1 MIIRKGNTKSRRIAA
16 IGMWDGVHA
25 GHKFLIDYLKL
36 EATPRGLVPSVV
48 TFETHPL
55 SIVAP
60 ERAPRLLSDPETK
73 FQKLTE
79 AGAEDVIVV
88 DFTPKIQH
96 MSARQ
101 FLSMLHKRFAI
112 DALVVGFNNRF
123 GRDRL
128 EGFEQYQAIGTELGI
143 EIIGAPE
150 YTGAHE
156 KVSSSVIRTL
166 IEEGNVAKASKLLGH
181 PYQLNG
187 EVVSGQ
193 HLGMSLGFP
202 TANLRPEI
210 ENAVIPAIGVY
221 AAYTVTPDGL
231 SRPTI
236 VNIGVRPTV
245 TGDDSTPG
253 SMTIEAHILDYSGYL
268 YGETISLLFME
279 RIRDEKKFSSLDKLR
294 KALADDARKAR
305 TLLNKPE
312 FALTLPDTPIP

>member
-1 MIIRKGNTKSRRIAA
+1 MIIKRGNTKSRRIAA
-16 IGMWDGVHA
+16 IGMWDGIHT

-36 EATPRGLVPSVV
+36 EASPRGLVPAVV

-55 SIVAP
+55 SVVAP
-60 ERAPRLLSDPETK
+60 ERAPRLLTTPEKK
-73 FQKLTE
+73 FEMLTD

-88 DFTPKIQH
+88 DFTPKLQH

-128 EGFEQYQAIGTELGI
+128 EGLEQYQAIGNELGI

-156 KVSSSVIRTL
+156 KVSSSVVRAL
-166 IEEGNVAKASKLLGH
+166 IEEGNVAKAAKLLGR
-181 PYQLNG
+181 PYELTG
-187 EVVSGQ
+187 EVVSGE
-193 HLGMSLGFP
+193 HLGTSLGFP
-202 TANLRPEI
+202 TANLRPEND
-210 ENAVIPAIGVY
+210 NAVIPAIGVY

-231 SRPTI
+231 KRPTI

-245 TGDDSTPG
+245 TANDAEPANI
-253 SMTIEAHILDYSGYL
+253 TIEAHILDYSGYL
-268 YGETISLLFME
+268 YGETISLLFVE
-279 RIRDEKKFSSLDKLR
+279 RIRDEKKFNSLDKLR
-294 KALADDARKAR
+294 KALADDAHKAR
-305 TLLNKPE
+305 NIFKKTDE
-312 FALTLPDTPIP
+312 